1 MTRAVEIAESRL
13 VIEDVLA
20 DLGTLVRRV
29 QADSLQQ
36 DEFYD
41 LTRSMRRK
49 LKGLRA
55 ELTTDEP
62 IDLTDVGMAI
72 GRLIDAGIVTPAT
85 ELFAGVDRARTRG
98 RFVVIDGG
106 AQTQSKTTLK
116 GA

>member
-1 MTRAVEIAESRL
+1 MSRAIEIAEGRI

-29 QADSLQQ
+29 QAGSLEQN
-36 DEFYD
+36 EFYD
-41 LTRSMRRK
+41 LTRAMRRK

-55 ELTTDEP
+55 ELTPEEP

-85 ELFAGVDRARTRG
+85 ELFAGIDRAPTRG
-98 RFVVIDGG
+98 RFVVIEGG
-106 AQTQSKTTLK
+106 IQTQPNTTLK